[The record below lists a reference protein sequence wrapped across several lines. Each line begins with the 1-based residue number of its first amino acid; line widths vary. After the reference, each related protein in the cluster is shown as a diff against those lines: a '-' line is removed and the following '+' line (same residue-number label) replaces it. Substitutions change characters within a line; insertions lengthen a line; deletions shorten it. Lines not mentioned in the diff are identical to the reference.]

1 VLFSSSCNIGK
12 EENCGF
18 DIFCGIIFWKE
29 ESKWW

>member
-1 VLFSSSCNIGK
+1 VLFSSSSSFNIGK

-29 ESKWW
+29 ESK